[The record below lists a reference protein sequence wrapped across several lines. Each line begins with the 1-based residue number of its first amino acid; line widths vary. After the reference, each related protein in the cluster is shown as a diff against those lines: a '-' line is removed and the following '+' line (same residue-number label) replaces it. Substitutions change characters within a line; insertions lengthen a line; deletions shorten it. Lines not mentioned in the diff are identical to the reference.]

1 MILNIKNLRM
11 KYSRLVEKYLEG
23 EMKGEELRDFEL
35 EILKNPEVAEEVE
48 RIRSLNAFA
57 RKQYGILSSAQG
69 LLEDPENIAGSL
81 EESSMKDDLESMKI
95 HKIDDSD
102 PNYQDFRRKVKAV
115 SLKTYLRYTTKNKI
129 LVPGYVVW
137 IAAACIT
144 ILLAIPLIKHFV
156 TGKPG
161 NLHDVYASFYNP
173 YPADLLLRNKA
184 YVADDPYTK
193 GLNEY
198 LNSNYGS
205 ALSFFNEVE
214 SGNVINK
221 AIFLLKGICL
231 METGDFQNAVLAFR
245 NLTGDPDLNDYGQW
259 YTGLCYLELKM
270 PDKARELFKELSGRE
285 GCYAKMA
292 ERALK
297 SL

>member
-1 MILNIKNLRM
+1 M

-23 EMKGEELRDFEL
+23 EMKGEELRSFEL

-57 RKQYGILSSAQG
+57 KKQYSLLSSEHD
-69 LLEDPENIAGSL
+69 LLEDPGNMAGSL
-81 EESSMKDDLESMKI
+81 EESSMKNDLESMKI
-95 HKIDDSD
+95 HKINESD
-102 PNYQDFRRKVKAV
+102 PGFMDFRDKVKAV

-129 LVPGYVVW
+129 LLPGYVIW
-137 IAAACIT
+137 IAAACVT
-144 ILLAIPLIKHFV
+144 ILLAFPLIKHF
-156 TGKPG
+156 TTSKPG

-173 YPADLLLRNKA
+173 YPADLLKREKT
-184 YVADDPYTK
+184 YITDDQYTK

-205 ALSFFNEVE
+205 ALSYFNEAE

-231 METGDFQNAVLAFR
+231 METGDFQNAILSFR
-245 NLTGDPDLNDYGQW
+245 NLYGDPDLNDYGQW
-259 YTGLCYLELKM
+259 YTGLCYIGLNM

-285 GCYAKMA
+285 GYYRKMSGKV
-292 ERALK
+292 LK